1 MTGLRHLVF
10 GVLILG
16 TVLRLPDVHPL
27 AAESYDL
34 RAT

>member
-10 GVLILG
+10 GVG

-27 AAESYDL
+27 AAESYNS